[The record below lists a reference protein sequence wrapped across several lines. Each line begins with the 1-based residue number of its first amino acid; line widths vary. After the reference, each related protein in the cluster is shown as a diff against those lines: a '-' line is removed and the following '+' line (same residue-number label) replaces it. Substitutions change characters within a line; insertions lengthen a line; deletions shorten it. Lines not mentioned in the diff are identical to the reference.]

1 MPIAL
6 EPGQQYPIVLD
17 VDKDKPENVRPVFF
31 AKSQSMRGQQA
42 IGTVLDLWSDNDDL
56 TITQLFDST
65 CRVLSDVIVGWKNMS
80 GIEFTPE
87 AIRDVLTYG
96 EAREVLRK
104 VMYNQHITP
113 DEKKSTE

>member
-1 MPIAL
+1 MPLAL

-17 VDKDKPENVRPVFF
+17 VDKEKPEASRPTFF

-42 IGTVLDLWSDNDDL
+42 IGTALELWTRDED
-56 TITQLFDST
+56 IPIAQLFDET
-65 CRVLSDVIVGWKNMS
+65 CKVLASVIIGWKHMNGM
-80 GIEFTPE
+80 EFTPD
-87 AIRDVLTYG
+87 ALRDVLTYS

-104 VMYNQHITP
+104 AMYNQHITQ